1 MNGMKCSSWRFK
13 RLDRICLT
21 VYSVEFRGVGRHKT
35 NFDVFLKMEFIDK
48 YARVDGSDDDDDA
61 MFAGG
66 DEVNYSDVEFID
78 DKTNIQDQVPSHY
91 RIINITRDL
100 QNAMRDCYMTGELYL
115 VCSDLKILFPSA
127 WKKLHTN
134 LMNLNALGT
143 A

>member
-1 MNGMKCSSWRFK
+1 MF
-13 RLDRICLT
+13 
-21 VYSVEFRGVGRHKT
+21 
-35 NFDVFLKMEFIDK
+35 FLKMEFIDK

-100 QNAMRDCYMTGELYL
+100 QNAMGDCYMTGELYL
-115 VCSDLKILFPSA
+115 VCCDLKILFPCA

-134 LMNLNALGT
+134 LMNLKALRT

>member
-1 MNGMKCSSWRFK
+1 MAWSVAAGDLKG
-13 RLDRICLT
+13 LT
-21 VYSVEFRGVGRHKT
+21 EFVLLSIASNLEVLADIKLILM
-35 NFDVFLKMEFIDK
+35 FFLKMEFIDK

-100 QNAMRDCYMTGELYL
+100 QNAMGDCYMTGELYL
-115 VCSDLKILFPSA
+115 VCCDLKILFPSA

-134 LMNLNALGT
+134 LMNLKALRT